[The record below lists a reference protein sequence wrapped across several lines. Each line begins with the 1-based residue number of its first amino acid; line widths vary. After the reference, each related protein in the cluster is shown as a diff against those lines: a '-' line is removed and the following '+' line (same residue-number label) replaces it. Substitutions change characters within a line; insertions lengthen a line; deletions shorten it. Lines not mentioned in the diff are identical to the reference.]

1 MDRLK
6 NPEHAFQ
13 PLALCMML
21 ISFFWFTSGGA
32 ILGQEDAGD
41 AENSSGEEDVQ
52 QSLYEK
58 WEETILYG
66 IDSSVVSTIEEMIE
80 LEDARLAD
88 PVLTLVSSSRQ
99 SLRIKALDYFEALE
113 RDDAIPAVLDELM
126 FYQDIPRNF
135 TIRLFQHLKERN
147 HPMDKDLWELSSEI
161 IQEEGYEVQLAAI
174 QYTAETEYRPAAE
187 FLAEYYED
195 PDLEIPVREAI
206 LRALGRIQHPGSRDL
221 IFDLAGDESIE
232 KTLRIAAINAAGQY
246 ADSRAMNVISNAF
259 SSSDTLIRTAAVA
272 ALSSF
277 EPEEVQELYLEA
289 LRDSF
294 WRIRMTALRG
304 IEENPFDD
312 AFAPLRYMTQ
322 NDPET
327 NIKHQAFRS
336 LASIESRK
344 SRQYLREALEDEE
357 LGDQFRQTA
366 AVLLI
371 RNDFPGSKENIER
384 VMAET
389 WDDENNRL
397 LDTICK
403 ELSLNKLT
411 AAGSLYERMLG
422 HENYIIQIYGIRGI
436 ARNQIASHR
445 DYLEQLSEDEEAH
458 PALRANARNAL
469 ERL

>member
-1 MDRLK
+1 MAQD
-6 NPEHAFQ
+6 
-13 PLALCMML
+13 
-21 ISFFWFTSGGA
+21 
-32 ILGQEDAGD
+32 
-41 AENSSGEEDVQ
+41 SSGETEGENGEEVQ

-88 PVLTLVSSSRQ
+88 AVLTLVSSSRQ
-99 SLRIKALDYFEALE
+99 SLRVKALDYFEALE
-113 RDDAIPAVLDELM
+113 RDDAVSAVLDELM
-126 FYQDIPRNF
+126 FYQDIPRDF
-135 TIRLFQHLKERN
+135 TIRLFNHLKARE
-147 HPMDKDLWELSSEI
+147 HPMDKDLWELTSEI
-161 IQEEGYEVQLAAI
+161 IMEEGYEIQLAAI
-174 QYTAETEYRPAAE
+174 QYTAETEYQKAAD
-187 FLAEYYED
+187 FLAEYYGD

-221 IFDLAGDESIE
+221 IFDLAADESIE

-246 ADSRAMNVISNAF
+246 ADSRALNVISNAF
-259 SSSDTLIRTAAVA
+259 SSSDTLIRTAAVS
-272 ALSSF
+272 ALASF
-277 EPEEVQELYLEA
+277 DPKDVEGLYLEA

-294 WRIRMTALRG
+294 WRIRMAALRG
-304 IEENPFDD
+304 IEENPFNE

-336 LASIESRK
+336 LSSIESRK

-357 LGDQFRQTA
+357 LGDQFRQSA

-371 RNDFPGSKENIER
+371 RNDFPGSKESIER

-389 WDDENNRL
+389 WEDENNRL

-403 ELSLNKLT
+403 ELSLHKLD
-411 AAGSLYERMLG
+411 AATSLYERMIG

-436 ARNQIASHR
+436 GRNQIASQKS
-445 DYLEQLSEDEEAH
+445 YLEQLSRDEEAH